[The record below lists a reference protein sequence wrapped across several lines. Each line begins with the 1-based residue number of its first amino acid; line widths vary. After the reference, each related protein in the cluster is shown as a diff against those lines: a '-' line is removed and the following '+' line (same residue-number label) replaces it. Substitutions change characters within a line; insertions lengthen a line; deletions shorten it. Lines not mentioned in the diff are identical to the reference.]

1 MAKSRQIKN
10 DTSPMNDLLDKQ
22 KNFPRE
28 GEMVEGTIVS
38 IARGELYVD
47 LDGLATGIVRG
58 YELLEE
64 NESGDSFKVGDR
76 VQVTVMDLENE
87 LGLLELS
94 LKAANQTARW
104 HKMHD
109 LKRTHEVVKVP
120 ILEANKGG
128 LVVKVGN
135 VPGFLPVSQL
145 TVDHYPRIEG
155 GDKNRILDHLQP
167 FIGQTFT
174 VCVTDILEKENKVIV
189 SERLAWEEQ
198 QKEVLS
204 KYKVGDTITGTV
216 AGLVDFGAFIRFG
229 DGLEGLAHI
238 SELSWQRAKHP
249 SEILQ
254 KDQVV
259 EAKIIGLKGS
269 RISLSLRALQ
279 PDPWAEVESNYKVG
293 DKIDGVVSKLTSFGA
308 FVDITPDIQALAHVS
323 ELSDEAVQDP
333 GQAVEVGKSYKFTII
348 KVDAADHK
356 MKLSLKSNP
365 TIGGDDKEDD
375 ILQEVTKEEAPVEEI
390 KEEAKPPEAS
400 RPKQASLE
408 AGLAESEEETA
419 VEEVKEET
427 KVEDIKQ
434 LTIDV

>member
-1 MAKSRQIKN
+1 MQS
-10 DTSPMNDLLDKQ
+10 LLQ
-22 KNFPRE
+22 GEKNFPRE
-28 GEMVEGTIVS
+28 GEMIEGIIVS
-38 IARGELYVD
+38 IARSELYID

-64 NESGDSFKVGDR
+64 NENGEAFKVGDR

-109 LKRTHEVVKVP
+109 LKRTHELVKVP
-120 ILEANKGG
+120 VLEANKGG
-128 LVVKVGN
+128 LVVKVGT

-167 FIGQTFT
+167 FIGQIFT
-174 VCVTDILEKENKVIV
+174 ICVTDILEKENKVIV

-254 KDQVV
+254 KNQVV

-279 PDPWAEVESNYKVG
+279 PDPWAEVENNYKVG
-293 DKIDGVVSKLTSFGA
+293 DKINGIVSKLTSFGA
-308 FVDITPDIQALAHVS
+308 FVDITSDIQALAHVS

-333 GQAVEVGKSYKFTII
+333 GQAVEVGKSYNFTII
-348 KVDAADHK
+348 KVDAPDHK
-356 MKLSLKSNP
+356 MKLSLKTKP
-365 TIGGDDKEDD
+365 TIGESDNDKDEN
-375 ILQEVTKEEAPVEEI
+375 ILPEETQTETPIEEMKE
-390 KEEAKPPEAS
+390 PPEANPATS
-400 RPKQASLE
+400 GKEKIKKETA
-408 AGLAESEEETA
+408 EEEA
-419 VEEVKEET
+419 
-427 KVEDIKQ
+427 KQ

>member
-1 MAKSRQIKN
+1 MKS
-10 DTSPMNDLLDKQ
+10 LLENEKTL
-22 KNFPRE
+22 PHE
-28 GEMVEGTIVS
+28 GEMIEGTIIS
-38 IARGELYVD
+38 IARGELYID
-47 LDGLATGIVRG
+47 IHGLATGIVRG

-64 NESGDSFKVGDR
+64 NENGEPFKIGDH
-76 VQVTVMDLENE
+76 VQTTVMELENE

-109 LKRTHEVVKVP
+109 LKRSHELVKAQV
-120 ILEANKGG
+120 LEANKGG
-128 LVVKVGN
+128 LVVKIGN

-167 FIGQTFT
+167 FIGQIFT
-174 VCVTDILEKENKVIV
+174 VCVTDVLEKENKVIV

-198 QKEVLS
+198 QKDILS
-204 KYKVGDTITGTV
+204 KYKVGDVITGTV

-249 SEILQ
+249 LEILQ

-279 PDPWAEVESNYKVG
+279 PDPWAEVETTYHAG
-293 DKIDGVVSKLTSFGA
+293 DKVAGVVSKLTSFGA

-333 GQAVEVGKSYKFTII
+333 GQAVEVDKSYTFTILKI
-348 KVDAADHK
+348 DARDHK
-356 MKLSLKSNP
+356 MKLSLKTNP
-365 TIGGDDKEDD
+365 IIPTGDENKDED
-375 ILQEVTKEEAPVEEI
+375 ILKEEIPEGLPEEL
-390 KEEAKPPEAS
+390 KEAT
-400 RPKQASLE
+400 L
-408 AGLAESEEETA
+408 ETA
-419 VEEVKEET
+419 DESA
-427 KVEDIKQ
+427 DKQ
-434 LTIDV
+434 LSLDV

>member
-1 MAKSRQIKN
+1 MGA
-10 DTSPMNDLLDKQ
+10 LLDEQ
-22 KNFPRE
+22 KTLPKE
-28 GEMVEGTIVS
+28 GEVVAGTIVNIS
-38 IARGELYVD
+38 RGEIYVD

-64 NESGDSFKVGDR
+64 NDGGEIYQVGDR
-76 VQVTVMDLENE
+76 AQVTVMDMENE
-87 LGLLELS
+87 LGLMELS

-104 HKMHD
+104 QKMYE
-109 LKRTHEVVKVP
+109 LKRTRALTKVL

-155 GDKNRILDHLQP
+155 GDKNRILDHLVQ

-189 SERLAWEEQ
+189 SERHAWEEQ

-204 KYKVGDTITGTV
+204 KYKIGDIITGAV

-249 SEILQ
+249 SEVLK
-254 KDQVV
+254 KDQAV
-259 EAKIIGLKGS
+259 EAKIIGLNGS

-279 PDPWAEVESNYKVG
+279 PDPWAEVEKNYTPG
-293 DKIDGVVSKLTSFGA
+293 DKIAGKISKLTSFGA

-323 ELSDEAVQDP
+323 ELSDTSIQDP
-333 GQAVEVGKSYKFTII
+333 GQAVEVGKEYNFTIL
-348 KVDAADHK
+348 KVDAVNHK
-356 MKLSLKSNP
+356 MKLSLKSQP
-365 TIGGDDKEDD
+365 VLPSGDDKDTPIEEIPEEKTAD
-375 ILQEVTKEEAPVEEI
+375 ILGAEEKPTEEPVESSPAIEDAI
-390 KEEAKPPEAS
+390 K
-400 RPKQASLE
+400 
-408 AGLAESEEETA
+408 
-419 VEEVKEET
+419 
-427 KVEDIKQ
+427 
-434 LTIDV
+434 

>member
-1 MAKSRQIKN
+1 MQS
-10 DTSPMNDLLDKQ
+10 LLQ
-22 KNFPRE
+22 GEKNFPRE
-28 GEMVEGTIVS
+28 GEMIEGIIVS
-38 IARGELYVD
+38 IARSELYID

-64 NESGDSFKVGDR
+64 NESGEAFKVGDR

-109 LKRTHEVVKVP
+109 LKRTHELVKVP
-120 ILEANKGG
+120 VLEANKGG
-128 LVVKVGN
+128 LVVKVGT

-167 FIGQTFT
+167 FIGQIFT
-174 VCVTDILEKENKVIV
+174 ICVTDILEKENKVIV

-254 KDQVV
+254 KNQVV

-279 PDPWAEVESNYKVG
+279 PDPWAEVENNYKVG
-293 DKIDGVVSKLTSFGA
+293 DKINGIVSKLTSFGA
-308 FVDITPDIQALAHVS
+308 FVDITSDIQALAHVS

-333 GQAVEVGKSYKFTII
+333 GQAVEVGKSYNFTII
-348 KVDAADHK
+348 KVDAPDHK
-356 MKLSLKSNP
+356 MKLSLKTKP
-365 TIGGDDKEDD
+365 TIGESDNDKDEN
-375 ILQEVTKEEAPVEEI
+375 ILPEETQTETPIEEMKE
-390 KEEAKPPEAS
+390 PPEANPATS
-400 RPKQASLE
+400 GKEKIKKETA
-408 AGLAESEEETA
+408 EEEA
-419 VEEVKEET
+419 
-427 KVEDIKQ
+427 KQ